1 MVCEV
6 KHLRLTDG
14 HGWLQQ
20 AQESRDY
27 DKESTAKMPIPD
39 NFNKSW
45 PLDYI
50 MQEYSVHHQTAMRWL
65 RDENKKPLVE
75 ITETP
80 KIAEKVKKERVK
92 RIPMEDTLFE
102 QAAKI
107 YQKRNVMEDVCKELG
122 LSKRTATS
130 RVHNWYNRQGMVM
143 PAQNLTIKAV
153 ELAREGASL
162 RFIAEKICLSKSK
175 VEAILKKYS
184 ENCCEMFD
192 CLLDKKMNV

>member
-1 MVCEV
+1 M
-6 KHLRLTDG
+6 TDG
-14 HGWLQQ
+14 HGWIHQT
-20 AQESRDY
+20 QETRDY
-27 DKESTAKMPIPD
+27 EKESKVGLPVPD
-39 NFNKSW
+39 DFNKNW
-45 PLDYI
+45 PVDYI
-50 MQEYSVHHQTAMRWL
+50 MQMYGVHHQTAMRWL
-65 RDENKKPLVE
+65 RFANKIPEAPKV
-75 ITETP
+75 TEKLYKEP
-80 KIAEKVKKERVK
+80 VKK
-92 RIPMEDTLFE
+92 IPMENTLFE

-107 YQKRNVMEDVCKELG
+107 YQKRNVMEDVCKDLG

>member
-1 MVCEV
+1 MQCEV
-6 KHLRLTDG
+6 SWLRLTDG

-65 RDENKKPLVE
+65 RVANKTAEV
-75 ITETP
+75 P
-80 KIAEKVKKERVK
+80 KVPEKLYKEPVK
-92 RIPMEDTLFE
+92 RIPMENTLFE
-102 QAAKI
+102 QAAKV

-175 VEAILKKYS
+175 VEVILKKYS
-184 ENCCEMFD
+184 ENCCEMFE